1 MRFPRIVVSD
11 SEIGAALTSGLAPR
25 PKVWGLPA
33 WEPGASAEALA
44 SLARAAMGRC
54 GLHWQVGLRWW
65 LGTLKP
71 RRPKLTGVK
80 LPMATRSDGR
90 QWPKRPGRA
99 WQVTEGAD
107 WTRLV
112 VARTGPRA
120 RAGARRGVTARG
132 VRTCAE

>member
-54 GLHWQVGLRWW
+54 GLHWQVLRAALVAF
-65 LGTLKP
+65 LGEAVLMME
-71 RRPKLTGVK
+71 L
-80 LPMATRSDGR
+80 
-90 QWPKRPGRA
+90 PKRYSTPSEGGRFA
-99 WQVTEGAD
+99 PIKSSDYGG
-107 WTRLV
+107 RPF
-112 VARTGPRA
+112 TGPRPDDLSEL
-120 RAGARRGVTARG
+120 RLVEWSGWVN
-132 VRTCAE
+132 E